1 MQGSDA
7 RDVPDFMSQQAQNQ
21 ESDEQQKSARR
32 WISKYSQ
39 GTGVPDRS
47 TNGADKR
54 YHISSDSRGIHVSLC
69 HPGYRN
75 RRCAGRSHVGSDDE
89 GTRAQRDYSNAGAA
103 RTGQRVHLSQRQRQ
117 PVHVKSRDESAAAV
131 WTATELLASRDAR
144 RQCPR
149 PLPFQ
154 WLSAWH

>member
-47 TNGADKR
+47 TNGTDKR
-54 YHISSDSRGIHVSLC
+54 YHLPEDSRGIHVSLC
-69 HPGYRN
+69 HTGYRN
-75 RRCAGRSHVGSDDE
+75 RRRAGRLYGGSNDE
-89 GTRAQRDYSNAGAA
+89 GTRTQHDHGNAGA
-103 RTGQRVHLSQRQRQ
+103 
-117 PVHVKSRDESAAAV
+117 D
-131 WTATELLASRDAR
+131 
-144 RQCPR
+144 
-149 PLPFQ
+149 
-154 WLSAWH
+154 